1 MATWNEFCSVA
12 PTFGGTQSSGT
23 AWMFHLQGKGEHRS
37 QKVFVFYELMQ
48 PDFEFLQVKSA
59 FVRIAEVD
67 SEAILK
73 GLGQLLVGA
82 IGYSP
87 AWGSDGNEID
97 GFLNIT
103 TSIPLRTLDLSDS
116 TSFFLYINVLAQ
128 SADDIEQRINAPGA
142 PDRF

>member
-1 MATWNEFCSVA
+1 MATWAEFCGLA
-12 PTFGGTQSSGT
+12 PAFGGTQSSGT
-23 AWMFHLQGKGEHRS
+23 AWMFQVKGKGEHRS

-48 PDFEFLQVKSA
+48 PDMEFLQVKCA

-67 SEAILK
+67 CEAVLK

-87 AWGSDGNEID
+87 AWDPDGKEID

-103 TSIPLRTLDLSDS
+103 TSIPLSTLDLSNP
-116 TSFFLYINVLAQ
+116 TPFFLYLNVVAQ
-128 SADDIEQRINAPGA
+128 SADDIEQRINAPGS